1 MTRYR
6 IADDVAWVSHE
17 ELDTG
22 GVPSAYV
29 TRLPQGPP
37 TTLEGS
43 ACVVWLALADGG
55 SHEDIT
61 AAAAG
66 MWGVEPADISAD
78 VLGLVEE
85 LVVLG
90 LATTI

>member
-17 ELDTG
+17 DLDCD

-29 TRLPQGPP
+29 ARLPQGPP

-55 SHEDIT
+55 SHEEIT
-61 AAAAG
+61 RAAAL

-78 VLGLVEE
+78 VLALVEE
-85 LVVLG
+85 LVGVG
-90 LATTI
+90 LATTG

>member
-17 ELDTG
+17 ELDSD

-29 TRLPQGPP
+29 TLLPQGPP
-37 TTLEGS
+37 RTLEGP

-55 SHEDIT
+55 SHEEIAT
-61 AAAAG
+61 AAAL
-66 MWGVEPADISAD
+66 MWGVAPADISAD
-78 VLGLVEE
+78 VLALVEE
-85 LVVLG
+85 LVALG
-90 LATTI
+90 LATTS

>member
-17 ELDTG
+17 QLDAD

-37 TTLEGS
+37 ITLEGT

-55 SHEDIT
+55 SHEEVT
-61 AAAAG
+61 AAAAQ

-78 VLGLVEE
+78 VLTLVEE
-85 LVVLG
+85 LVGLG
-90 LATTI
+90 LATTA

>member
-17 ELDTG
+17 DLDAD

-37 TTLEGS
+37 TTLEGP

-55 SHEDIT
+55 SHEEVT
-61 AAAAG
+61 AAAAL
-66 MWGVEPADISAD
+66 MWGVEPEQISGD
-78 VLGLVEE
+78 VRALVEE
-85 LVVLG
+85 LVGLG
-90 LATTI
+90 LATTS

>member
-1 MTRYR
+1 MTHYR

-17 ELDTG
+17 ELDAD
-22 GVPSAYV
+22 GVPSAYA

-37 TTLEGS
+37 ITLEGT

-55 SHEDIT
+55 SHEEIT
-61 AAAAG
+61 EAAAQ

-78 VLGLVEE
+78 VLVMVVE
-85 LVVLG
+85 LVGAG
-90 LATTI
+90 LATTT